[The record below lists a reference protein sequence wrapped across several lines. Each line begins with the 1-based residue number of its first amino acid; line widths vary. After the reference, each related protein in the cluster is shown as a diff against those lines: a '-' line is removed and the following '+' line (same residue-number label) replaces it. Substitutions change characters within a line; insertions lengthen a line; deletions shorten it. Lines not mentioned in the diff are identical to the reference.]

1 MGEKRGSK
9 KRGGTEVHVKEETRI
24 HIERER
30 HKQAKRGKDGK
41 WHCVGVSIKHS
52 VRKMPL
58 HKNSIHHYATQSSAG
73 ISVIATTGHIVA
85 RFMYGCL

>member
-30 HKQAKRGKDGK
+30 DTSKQREAKMASGTVWGFR
-41 WHCVGVSIKHS
+41 
-52 VRKMPL
+52 
-58 HKNSIHHYATQSSAG
+58 
-73 ISVIATTGHIVA
+73 
-85 RFMYGCL
+85 